1 MMSDP
6 VRVLFVNEN
15 LGGHAAMHLFL
26 RDSLAAVAPHVDAR
40 FLDVPPS
47 GWIRRISSAR
57 MPVLGK
63 LDLDL
68 QPLRFQLAQSEIV
81 RRQLAHAGD
90 YDVLHLY
97 TQSIGLRSIERL
109 AAGPSVVSTDATLAQ
124 GAFHL
129 PYRRPTRF
137 TGSAVRVSQRFER
150 RVYAAATLVVAQ
162 SEWTAESL
170 RTAYGVPADRVRV
183 VPFGLSVGPAP
194 VRVAPE
200 GLPEVTFVGST
211 MARKG
216 GTRLVR
222 AFRKHLQGRCVLNL
236 VTKDAV
242 LPERGIRVFSDFLPG
257 DARLPELLARS
268 AIFAFPTEMDNSPYA
283 VLEAMRAALPV
294 VATRVGAVPEMV
306 VDELNGVLVPH
317 DDDALAGAIGR
328 LLDDPEW
335 AVAMGKAG
343 RARVEEIYSA
353 DRTSAQLVEVL
364 AEARDRFG
372 VRSPA

>member
-1 MMSDP
+1 MMPDP
-6 VRVLFVNEN
+6 GRVLFVNEN
-15 LGGHAAMHLFL
+15 LGGHAAMHLYL
-26 RDSLAAVAPHVDAR
+26 RDALAEVAPHVDAT

-47 GWIRRISSAR
+47 GWLRRIYSAR
-57 MPVLGK
+57 VPVIGK

-68 QPLRFQLAQSEIV
+68 QPLRFQLAQSETV
-81 RRQLAHAGD
+81 RRQLARAGD

-137 TGSAVRVSQRFER
+137 TGAAVRVSQRFER

-170 RTAYGVPADRVRV
+170 RTAYDVPADRVRV
-183 VPFGLSVGPAP
+183 VPFGLSVGTRPERVVPA
-194 VRVAPE
+194 

-236 VTKDAV
+236 VTRDAV
-242 LPERGIRVFSDFLPG
+242 VPEPGINVLADFSPG
-257 DARLPELLARS
+257 DPRLPELLARS
-268 AIFAFPTEMDNSPYA
+268 AVFAFPTEMDNSPYA

-306 VDELNGVLVPH
+306 VDGVTGVLVPH
-317 DDDALAGAIGR
+317 DDDALAAAIGR
-328 LLDDPEW
+328 LLDDPDG
-335 AVAMGKAG
+335 AVAMGDAG
-343 RARVEEIYSA
+343 RTRVEEIYSA

-372 VRSPA
+372 VRSRV